1 MRGRAQL
8 THIRVNVVKAV
19 MRLALTPCAGGT
31 QHEFVTQVVMMDEVK
46 ATMIVMGGH
55 GDLRRT

>member
-46 ATMIVMGGH
+46 ATMIVM
-55 GDLRRT
+55 